1 MKCVCKCGEAS
12 PSLRSCGSL
21 SPCDPLVVTD
31 RQTQFRLAHQST
43 CSTSRSHCRRKYDAQ
58 NGKYTILPSVSKK
71 RPARIC
77 HYLKHEEKHILSML
91 FNPVSMPYC
100 TREQRQS
107 PFCQSSG
114 ILVHFM
120 VWKLLQNL
128 LKSFDESKSCNHEP
142 FECFICWLWSTS
154 SV

>member
-71 RPARIC
+71 RPAQIC
-77 HYLKHEEKHILSML
+77 HYLKHEEKTHFIYAFQPCFYALLYMRAKAVTFLSIIGHIGAFYGLKASTK
-91 FNPVSMPYC
+91 S
-100 TREQRQS
+100 TK
-107 PFCQSSG
+107 
-114 ILVHFM
+114 ILR
-120 VWKLLQNL
+120 
-128 LKSFDESKSCNHEP
+128 
-142 FECFICWLWSTS
+142 
-154 SV
+154 